1 MRNTTI
7 VILAMMMTALMS
19 PLTLAEAQ
27 DDGSTQTI
35 SSSETW
41 TSDNTLNGNVTISN
55 VVY

>member
-1 MRNTTI
+1 MRGNTTI

-41 TSDNTLNGNVTISN
+41 TSDNTLNGLSLIHI
-55 VVY
+55 